1 MASGKLSGK
10 SLRENVLNLLE
21 RRREEVLVGAN
32 LGGDCASLRFDGDF
46 VVHTDPITG
55 ATKEI
60 GSLAVKVVL
69 NDISAGFGEPVAI
82 LLTLLLPEKMDE
94 SDVKAIM
101 LDAEAEAKK
110 WDAEIV
116 GGHTEFTD
124 AVTRPVVNAVGIG
137 KRRPTYE
144 PHQVKVGDSI
154 IITKQVALEGSMIL
168 ADAYADKLCLSQAEK
183 EEIETYSALTS
194 VCAEAKCV
202 RASGISAAMHDVTE
216 GGIFGALAEM
226 SDILGIGIEV
236 DTSVIPVSELSL
248 KICDFLGIN
257 PYKLIS
263 SGSMIIVTS
272 NAQNLKK
279 QIESIGIKAT
289 IIGRVTE
296 DKGAYAVID
305 GEKKKIMA
313 EPDELFRKYGE

>member
-32 LGGDCASLRFDGDF
+32 LGGDCASLRMDGDF

-82 LLTLLLPEKMDE
+82 LLTLLLPESMDE
-94 SDVKAIM
+94 SDVKEIM

-137 KRRPTYE
+137 KRRPTFK
-144 PHQVKVGDSI
+144 PHQVKVGESI
-154 IITKQVALEGSMIL
+154 MITKQIALEGSMIL
-168 ADAYADKLCLSQAEK
+168 ADAYADKLCLSQDEN
-183 EEIETYSALTS
+183 EEINTYSALTS
-194 VCAEAKCV
+194 VCKEAKCV
-202 RASGISAAMHDVTE
+202 RVSGISAAMHDVTE

-236 DTSVIPVSELSL
+236 DASLIPVSALSL
-248 KICDFLGIN
+248 KICNTLGIN

-272 NAQNLKK
+272 DAQKLKK

-289 IIGRVTE
+289 IIGKVTA
-296 DKGAYAVID
+296 DSGAYAIVD
-305 GEKKKIMA
+305 GEKK
-313 EPDELFRKYGE
+313 